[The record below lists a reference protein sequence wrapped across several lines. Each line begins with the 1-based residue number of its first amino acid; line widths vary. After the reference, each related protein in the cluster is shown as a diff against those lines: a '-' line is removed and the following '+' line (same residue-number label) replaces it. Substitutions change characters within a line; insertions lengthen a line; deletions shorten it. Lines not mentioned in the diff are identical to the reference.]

1 MPRFFSKDLRSLLLY
16 SALSFT
22 TIFLFGLLLYNL
34 FFSDASDTASKKASK
49 GTCIVIDPGHG
60 GEDPGK
66 VGINNALEKDINLS
80 IAQKLKSIL
89 ENKGYVVYLTR
100 EDDSVPSSKREDMTE
115 RMNLIKEVMPI
126 FTISIHQNSY
136 TDEAV
141 CGPQVFYYETSEEGK
156 SFAEIMQNTLNTNL
170 SPAKPRNTQ
179 ANNNYYLLK
188 EAPTPIIIVECGF
201 LSNTAE
207 ADLLIS
213 DLYQQ
218 KIARAIYLGIAA
230 YNKTEAEPSSDS
242 ASDSTLNSTQ

>member
-1 MPRFFSKDLRSLLLY
+1 MPRFFPKDLRSLLFF
-16 SALSFT
+16 SVLSFT

-34 FFSDASDTASKKASK
+34 VFSDTYDTTTKNAST

-66 VGINNALEKDINLS
+66 VGINNALEKDINLA

-89 ENKGYVVYLTR
+89 ENKGYMVYLTR

-126 FTISIHQNSY
+126 FTISIHQNSF
-136 TDEAV
+136 TDETV
-141 CGPQVFYYETSEEGK
+141 CGPQVFYYETSQEGK
-156 SFAEIMQNTLNTNL
+156 DFAQIMQNALNTNL

-201 LSNTAE
+201 LSNTSE

-218 KIARAIYLGIAA
+218 KVARAIY
-230 YNKTEAEPSSDS
+230 
-242 ASDSTLNSTQ
+242 

>member
-1 MPRFFSKDLRSLLLY
+1 MPRFFPKDLRSFLIYL
-16 SALSFT
+16 ALSFT

-34 FFSDASDTASKKASK
+34 IFADTSDATSKNASK

-80 IAQKLKSIL
+80 IAQKLKSLL
-89 ENKGYVVYLTR
+89 ENKGFVVYLTR
-100 EDDSVPSSKREDMTE
+100 EDDSVPSSKREDMAE
-115 RMNLIKEVMPI
+115 RMQLIKEVMPV

-141 CGPQVFYYETSEEGK
+141 CGPQVFYYETSDEGK
-156 SFAEIMQNTLNTNL
+156 HFAEIMQSALNTNL
-170 SPAKPRNTQ
+170 SPVKPRNTQ

-201 LSNTAE
+201 LSNAAE
-207 ADLLIS
+207 AELLIS
-213 DLYQQ
+213 DIYQQ
-218 KIARAIYLGIAA
+218 KMARAIYLGIVA
-230 YNKTEAEPSSDS
+230 YNKSEAESPSDS